1 MEITK
6 TTHVVVQRG
15 GLGITA
21 TSLKVR
27 VINFLK
33 NMTLKN
39 KRNQTGWTFLLLNIG
54 FGEIQI
60 GSDGEFVKIC
70 LKFL

>member
-1 MEITK
+1 MRTEDLALEITK

-33 NMTLKN
+33 NMTLK
-39 KRNQTGWTFLLLNIG
+39 
-54 FGEIQI
+54 
-60 GSDGEFVKIC
+60 
-70 LKFL
+70 